1 MKRNRMTS
9 FSWRGLTPQLFALV
23 VLPLSLLLLIVAFGG
38 LSLHRQAMRTMVGER
53 DERAVRAAA
62 SAISE
67 QLNHREKAVHNL
79 ALFAGESEAPADLE
93 IALAASD
100 YLLVD
105 FDFGLA
111 FYARGGGLLA
121 SAGDTNFWTAL
132 DATTSPLKEALARD
146 VPPTFLLLPHP
157 QTGEPVILSLA
168 VSQKGGPI
176 AMGAFDPA
184 SLARRALVGVFISE
198 GGGVVYLADATGS
211 LLYQAGT
218 PLAAEPPETHPGIQE
233 ALAGV
238 SGTSYLPAQGGEH
251 VVSYSP
257 IPLTGWAL
265 VIEEP
270 WEAVITPLLR
280 TTEYAPLVLIPAFI
294 LALVAIWF
302 GVRQIVQPLQ
312 ALEREAAALGW
323 GNYEA
328 IEAPVG
334 GVEEIQHL
342 QNELIHLA
350 HKVEAAQAGL
360 RGYIGAITTG
370 QEEERRRLARELHDD
385 TLQALIALNQ
395 RLQLVRLSLEASHAG
410 PSLAEIQALTTQTIE
425 NLRRITRALRPIYL
439 EDLGMV
445 AALEVLARETQ
456 QSGGIPVTFL
466 REGTLRRLTP
476 QVELALYR
484 MAQEALSN
492 VVRHAGASQSSL
504 EITFDPQGVKLVVQ
518 DNGRGF
524 IPPESPSE
532 LAPQG
537 HFGLLGLYERAE
549 LIGAKLEIQTALGS
563 GTRIQI
569 RLNAVSELH

>member
-1 MKRNRMTS
+1 MKRGWQLS

-23 VLPLSLLLLIVAFGG
+23 VLPLSGLLLIVAFGG
-38 LSLHRQAMRTMVGER
+38 LSLHRQEMRMMVGER

-67 QLNHREKAVHNL
+67 QLSHREKAVRNL
-79 ALFAGESEAPADLE
+79 ALLAGESESSADLE
-93 IALAASD
+93 AALIASD

-121 SAGDTNFWTAL
+121 STGDTNFWTGL

-146 VPPTFLLLPHP
+146 VPPIFLLLPHP
-157 QTGEPVILSLA
+157 QTGEPIILSLA
-168 VSQKGGPI
+168 VSQKGGPV

-184 SLARRALVGVFISE
+184 SLAQRALVGGFTSD
-198 GGGVVYLADATGS
+198 GGSVVYLADATGS

-218 PLAAEPPETHPGIQE
+218 PLAAETPETHPGIQE

-238 SGTSYLPAQGGEH
+238 SGTSYIPAQGGEH

-257 IPLTGWAL
+257 ISLTGWAL

-280 TTEYAPLVLIPAFI
+280 TTEYAPFVLIPAFI
-294 LALVAIWF
+294 LALVALWF

-328 IEAPVG
+328 IEESVG
-334 GVEEIQHL
+334 GIEEIQHL

-350 HKVEAAQAGL
+350 HKVKAAQAGL

-395 RLQLVRLSLEASHAG
+395 RIQLTRLSLQDPVSVAS
-410 PSLAEIQALTTQTIE
+410 LVEIQDLTTNTME

-439 EDLGMV
+439 EDLGLV
-445 AALEVLARETQ
+445 AALEVLTREIEQT
-456 QSGGIPVTFL
+456 GGFPVLFL
-466 REGTLRRLTP
+466 RKGEPRRLAP

-492 VVRHAGASQSSL
+492 AVRHAGASQCSL
-504 EITFDPQGVKLVVQ
+504 EITFVPEGVKLVVQ

-524 IPPESPSE
+524 IPPESLAE

-537 HFGLLGLYERAE
+537 HFGLLGLHERAE

-563 GTRIQI
+563 GTTIQI
-569 RLNAVSELH
+569 RLNAVTASH